1 MLRKSNTS
9 YKFVVTVITY
19 KFILKHFYLLSKL
32 NDTAGL

>member
-1 MLRKSNTS
+1 MFKKSKTS
-9 YKFVVTVITY
+9 SKFVVTVITY